1 MKKIL
6 SIVFLITIVL
16 QTAISQEPVDKK
28 IDYND
33 ENRRVYWFD
42 VTIPK
47 LKEKETGLLINSV
60 RTIGGVHYG
69 KAYEYDRYLW
79 QGLSNGAHIAI
90 GPFNTREQA
99 EKSRKLYNLKIAEN
113 DSTLLN
119 DNTIFFWYIVTI
131 KKTKRLKSYDFERI
145 PAQVAQGTMK
155 DFIALQKASLPLD
168 RLVIGVFRTA
178 PDAENSKGVFRLE
191 E

>member
-1 MKKIL
+1 MNKYFFTFIAT
-6 SIVFLITIVL
+6 FLLVQNIF
-16 QTAISQEPVDKK
+16 SQELVDKK

-47 LKEKETGLLINSV
+47 LREKETGLLINTV
-60 RTIGGVHYG
+60 RTIGNVRYG

-79 QGLSNGAHIAI
+79 NGLSNGSHISI

-99 EKSRKLYNLKIAEN
+99 EKSRILYNFKIAEN
-113 DSTLLN
+113 DSTIQN
-119 DNTIFFWYIVTI
+119 DNTIYYWYIVTI

-145 PAQVAQGTMK
+145 PAQVAQGTLK
-155 DFIALQKASLPLD
+155 EFIALQKASLPLD
-168 RLVIGVFRTA
+168 RLVIGAFKTA
-178 PDAENSKGVFRLE
+178 PDAENSKRVFRLE